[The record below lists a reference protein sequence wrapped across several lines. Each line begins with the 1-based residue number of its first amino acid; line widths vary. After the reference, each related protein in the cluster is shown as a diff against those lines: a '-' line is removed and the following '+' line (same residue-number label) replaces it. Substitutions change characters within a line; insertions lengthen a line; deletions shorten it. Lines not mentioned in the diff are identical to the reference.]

1 MILGIGTDII
11 AVSRI
16 KKAIEANPR
25 FVDKLFTLAEIAYC
39 SGKASPAQSYAVRFA
54 AKEAVMKALGTG
66 WDGIVNWQDIE
77 VVLDTK
83 GSPMLSF
90 YGGALQLA
98 TSIGMHSA
106 HVSLSH
112 EKDYAI
118 AYVILEG

>member
-25 FVDKLFTLAEIAYC
+25 FVDKIFTPAEIAYC

-77 VVLDTK
+77 VRLDDK
-83 GSPMLSF
+83 GSPKLKF
-90 YGGALQLA
+90 YGGTQQLV
-98 TSIGMHSA
+98 SSKGMQAA

-118 AYVILEG
+118 AYVTLEG

>member
-16 KKAIEANPR
+16 KKAIDANPR
-25 FVDKLFTLAEIAYC
+25 FVEKIFTPAEITYC
-39 SGKASPAQSYAVRFA
+39 SGKASPAQSYAARFA

-77 VVLDTK
+77 LVLDTK
-83 GSPMLSF
+83 GCPMLSF